1 MDDSPVSRPN
11 PKEDPDQP
19 IHATI
24 LIMWISRRIP
34 PTRPVWAAL
43 FAFSAGVLSA
53 QATLEG
59 TVVNSVTRAG
69 LEGVSVKFY
78 TQQGV
83 RYETTTGGGGTFRIA
98 GMRDGDYRSTLEKEG
113 FLRPKPSDFPM
124 PEPVTRVSGD
134 QTFRV
139 SLEMVPWTTLRGRVV
154 DADGKPAA
162 KVLVRLFGPS
172 AAGPDGGL
180 VVSGDDGSFAFT
192 RLLPGKFIL
201 LAKPEPAKVA
211 PAGGL
216 RVEAVA
222 TYYPSEIEPSQAQ
235 TITIR
240 GTGEEAGYEIRLRRV
255 PVHRVR
261 GIVLDETGK
270 AARGIKVQIA
280 QPGSPLSQG
289 WRSTLGRVDF
299 YLPRVSPFDPVDED
313 GVLTG
318 AGGTFEFP
326 SVREGEWTIRAASQW
341 EYQEDT
347 RRDIRRVGEA
357 RALVS
362 RDDVDDVEIRL
373 ASNFEVTASAEW
385 PEGTTLHNWGMIM
398 LWPAEATME
407 PPTAQ
412 PERDGT
418 LHFERVYPGRYYVI
432 PLTSGV
438 AGTYVATVLF
448 DGRDVLGHAIDLNS
462 PPPTIR
468 VFYKSNAGTV
478 RATFQ
483 RGETATLMV
492 IPAEFRSG
500 GVPRSVRC
508 DTGAPCELANL
519 RPGEYYVAAFD
530 HVDGV
535 KLSNPAYLPDIVARM
550 TNIRVEE
557 GAAAAVELTVSRWP
571 D

>member
-1 MDDSPVSRPN
+1 
-11 PKEDPDQP
+11 
-19 IHATI
+19 
-24 LIMWISRRIP
+24 MWKSRRIP
-34 PTRPVWAAL
+34 PTQPVWAAL
-43 FAFSAGVLSA
+43 FAFSSGVLFA
-53 QATLEG
+53 QATVEG

-69 LEGVSVKFY
+69 IEGVSVKFY

-113 FLRPKPSDFPM
+113 FERSRSSDFPT
-124 PEPVTRVSGD
+124 PDAVTRVSGD

-154 DADGKPAA
+154 DEDGRPAA
-162 KVLVRLFGPS
+162 KVLVHLFVVQPEADGLSGGISSPFGPF
-172 AAGPDGGL
+172 GVDG

-222 TYYPSEIEPSQAQ
+222 TYYPSEIERSQAQ
-235 TITIR
+235 AITIR

-261 GIVLDETGK
+261 GIVRDETGK
-270 AARGIKVQIA
+270 AARGFKVQIA
-280 QPGSPLSQG
+280 QPGSSLSQRG
-289 WRSTLGRVDF
+289 LTIGRVNF
-299 YLPRVSPFDPVDED
+299 YLPGVSPFDPSED

-318 AGGTFEFP
+318 VGGTFEFP
-326 SVREGEWTIRAASQW
+326 SVREGEWTVRAASEW

-347 RRDIRRVGEA
+347 RRDIQRVGQA

-362 RDDVDDVEIRL
+362 RDDVDNVEIRL
-373 ASNFEVTASAEW
+373 ASNFEVTASAAW
-385 PEGTTLHNWGMIM
+385 PEGTNLHNCGGDLHNCGMIL
-398 LWPAEATME
+398 LWPAEATVQ
-407 PPTAQ
+407 PPDQPMAQ
-412 PERDGT
+412 TKPDGT
-418 LHFERVYPGRYYVI
+418 PYFERVYPGRYYVI
-432 PLTSGV
+432 PLASGA

-448 DGRDVLGHAIDLNS
+448 DGRDVLGQAIDLNGPI
-462 PPPTIR
+462 PPIR
-468 VFYKSNAGTV
+468 IYYKSNAGTV
-478 RATFQ
+478 RATLQ
-483 RGETATLMV
+483 AGQTATLMV
-492 IPAEFRSG
+492 IPADFRSG
-500 GVPRSVRC
+500 GVPSSVRC
-508 DTGAPCELANL
+508 DTGAPCERANL

-535 KLSNPAYLPDIVARM
+535 KLSNPAYPPGIVARM
-550 TNIRVEE
+550 TNVRMEE
-557 GAAAAVELTVSRWP
+557 GATAAVELTVSRWP